1 MSRPLIGQ
9 TAHTTRESQSRKKVW
24 KPPAKLETPT
34 PPEGYKY
41 RLVRRTLRGVEEKEN
56 VLGRMAQHY
65 EPVKPE
71 ELGSRGTDY
80 QTLEDGKHAGVVTVG
95 DLMLMKVPV
104 EVAEQREEH
113 YATINRRMQNA
124 VDNDLMKENTKAMP
138 ITSNRKTT
146 VELGTRPISIA
157 GDEE

>member
-9 TAHTTRESQSRKKVW
+9 TAHTTRDSQSRKKVW
-24 KPPAKLETPT
+24 RPPAKLETPT

-41 RLVRRTLRGVEEKEN
+41 RLVRRTLRGVDEKEN
-56 VLGRMAQHY
+56 VLSRIAQHY

-71 ELGSRGTDY
+71 ELGSRGADF
-80 QTLEDGKHAGVVTVG
+80 QSLEEGKHAGVVTVG

-113 YATINRRMQNA
+113 YARVNKRMQDA

-138 ITSNRKTT
+138 ISTNKSTK
-146 VELGTRPISIA
+146 VELGTRPSVIA